1 MLNEPLPNDTD
12 SESLKSSENSSPKL
26 VPCSSGPSC
35 EGQLS
40 DIPVWNK
47 DNEYVKSGYR
57 LNYNSNWEI
66 AWSFF
71 QFHNETVNIWS
82 HFLGKVLFFSIGVL
96 LFFYYPNMQAIG
108 QKGMAEYYKLSQNM
122 TIEKFAHD
130 KIMIL

>member
-1 MLNEPLPNDTD
+1 M
-12 SESLKSSENSSPKL
+12 K
-26 VPCSSGPSC
+26 GPSC

-57 LNYNSNWEI
+57 LNYTNMREI

-82 HFLGKVLFFSIGVL
+82 HFMGKVMFFTIGIL
-96 LFFYYPNMQAIG
+96 LFIHYPNMQSMG
-108 QKGMAEYYKLSQNM
+108 EKGMTEYNKLSQKM
-122 TIEKFAHD
+122 TVEKFAQD

>member
-1 MLNEPLPNDTD
+1 M
-12 SESLKSSENSSPKL
+12 K
-26 VPCSSGPSC
+26 GPSC

-57 LNYNSNWEI
+57 LNYTNMREI

-82 HFLGKVLFFSIGVL
+82 HFMGKVMFFTIGIL
-96 LFFYYPNMQAIG
+96 LFIHYPNMQSMG
-108 QKGMAEYYKLSQNM
+108 EKGMTEYYKLSQKM
-122 TIEKFAHD
+122 TVEKFAQD

>member
-12 SESLKSSENSSPKL
+12 SESLKSSDNSSPKL
-26 VPCSSGPSC
+26 IPEKKGPSC

-57 LNYNSNWEI
+57 LNYNSNREI

-82 HFLGKVLFFSIGVL
+82 HFLGKVLFLSIGVL
-96 LFFYYPNMQAIG
+96 LYFYYPNM
-108 QKGMAEYYKLSQNM
+108 
-122 TIEKFAHD
+122 
-130 KIMIL
+130 